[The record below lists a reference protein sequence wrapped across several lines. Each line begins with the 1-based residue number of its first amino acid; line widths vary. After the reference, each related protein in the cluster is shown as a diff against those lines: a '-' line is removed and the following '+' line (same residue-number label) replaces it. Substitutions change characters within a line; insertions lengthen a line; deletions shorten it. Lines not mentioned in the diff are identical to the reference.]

1 MDRTSP
7 YHRQVALLVRALP
20 YVANESCFALKGGT
34 AINLFI
40 HNFPR
45 LSVDIDLAYIP
56 LESREVAL
64 PNVRDALTRIANEL
78 EAQSGISAVLQ
89 TNNPDEMRI
98 IVTTDDAQIKIEV
111 SPVARGTLY
120 PPQERDVVE
129 TVEDEFG
136 FAAIPV
142 VSLPDLYGGKLCA
155 ALDRQHPRDFYDVKM
170 LLDTQG
176 IDRAIFNG
184 FIAYLLSHN
193 RPLSEVLS
201 PRWKDITGPFQ
212 NEFNGMT
219 IQDVSLKELVNVPE
233 RMLNALKE
241 HFTHQDFDFLMSF
254 KRGAPDWNLAPE
266 SPIPHLPAVQWKLRN
281 ISRMSEEKR
290 AQSLKKLERVL
301 EKWIS

>member
-45 LSVDIDLAYIP
+45 LSVDIDIDLAYIP

-111 SPVARGTLY
+111 SPVARGN
-120 PPQERDVVE
+120 
-129 TVEDEFG
+129 
-136 FAAIPV
+136 V
-142 VSLPDLYGGKLCA
+142 VSPARTGCHG
-155 ALDRQHPRDFYDVKM
+155 
-170 LLDTQG
+170 
-176 IDRAIFNG
+176 
-184 FIAYLLSHN
+184 N
-193 RPLSEVLS
+193 R
-201 PRWKDITGPFQ
+201 R
-212 NEFNGMT
+212 
-219 IQDVSLKELVNVPE
+219 
-233 RMLNALKE
+233 R
-241 HFTHQDFDFLMSF
+241 
-254 KRGAPDWNLAPE
+254 
-266 SPIPHLPAVQWKLRN
+266 
-281 ISRMSEEKR
+281 
-290 AQSLKKLERVL
+290 
-301 EKWIS
+301 